1 MSKSKILIDRLVKII
16 EGGLTNSKDISKEIG
31 NLLQSNK
38 ENIMNKLNLV
48 TREEFEIQ
56 KERLNKI
63 QKDFEKLKRK
73 SKTNK
78 VRKS

>member
-16 EGGLTNSKDISKEIG
+16 EGGLTNSKDISKEIV